1 MFREVLSLP
10 SGLCH
15 PSDPRTQDPYFP
27 FLPFALAVLSDQVGH
42 ARPSGLEI
50 RVLLADPVDLGAL
63 LRHRY
68 RARPFDLQGIYRQ
81 NLVDPFA
88 PSAQE
93 DLENRGDQPL
103 RDNHA
108 HQAHRLFHCN
118 RHDPEYLELRADLE
132 LPVHQ
137 RYQ

>member
-1 MFREVLSLP
+1 M
-10 SGLCH
+10 
-15 PSDPRTQDPYFP
+15 
-27 FLPFALAVLSDQVGH
+27 GH

-68 RARPFDLQGIYRQ
+68 RARPFDLQEIYRQ
-81 NLVDPFA
+81 NLVDLFV

-108 HQAHRLFHCN
+108 HQAHPEPIRIVRLRYAYYLYRTKDKDRIKVNVRLFHCN